1 MVTQYCSVACS
12 QILSASLKTAQETLY
27 LKKLFQVMC
36 KTHNTALSLSLILL
50 QNLSPWG
57 GDQGQG
63 QGQSEVQFLFFIFI
77 DVRNSAFNILSR
89 PFVCNCINTEA
100 LKCLCQIVHIRA
112 FCFVA
117 RLKKNLLP
125 SLGRENFRRAPAFA
139 LFYRDSMD
147 YFNPELT
154 FLLGLTRL
162 PGCHMSCSHSVLLFF
177 CLFGFFSFLTAMV
190 WSSQASYARS
200 YIFQFSIC

>member
-1 MVTQYCSVACS
+1 M
-12 QILSASLKTAQETLY
+12 
-27 LKKLFQVMC
+27 
-36 KTHNTALSLSLILL
+36 
-50 QNLSPWG
+50 
-57 GDQGQG
+57 
-63 QGQSEVQFLFFIFI
+63 
-77 DVRNSAFNILSR
+77 
-89 PFVCNCINTEA
+89 CNCINTEA

-125 SLGRENFRRAPAFA
+125 SLGRESFRRAPAFA

-200 YIFQFSIC
+200 LTHCAGPGIKPEFLLLQRQRQSRCITAGTPWNWHFLKALCLLDCRQRRG